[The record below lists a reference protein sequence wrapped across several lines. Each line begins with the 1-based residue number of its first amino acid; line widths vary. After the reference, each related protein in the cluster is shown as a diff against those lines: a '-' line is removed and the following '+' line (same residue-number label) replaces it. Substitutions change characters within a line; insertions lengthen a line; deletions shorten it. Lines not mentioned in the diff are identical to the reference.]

1 MAKSMKSKPAR
12 IPPFRP
18 FDVPLWFEEVE
29 REFLSKG
36 ITSDSNKFGYVVTY
50 LYPICLPLFQNIMI
64 NPPII
69 GKYEKVKNN
78 LIIMF
83 LAISLEDPDPVSS
96 MTNNKKFCEI
106 GLCRMLS
113 QMTASTS
120 RGNDKVSMKTN
131 NMRHGAPT
139 VIKNAGN

>member
-1 MAKSMKSKPAR
+1 MAKSMKSKPVR

-18 FDVPLWFEEVE
+18 LDVPLWFEEVE

-69 GKYEKVKNN
+69 GKFEKVKNN
-78 LIIMF
+78 LIMYYRLLNDEYVLRQIYRRYHKTIRENEDYISQNVPSHKSGRSRSCF
-83 LAISLEDPDPVSS
+83 L
-96 MTNNKKFCEI
+96 
-106 GLCRMLS
+106 
-113 QMTASTS
+113 
-120 RGNDKVSMKTN
+120 NDE
-131 NMRHGAPT
+131 
-139 VIKNAGN
+139 